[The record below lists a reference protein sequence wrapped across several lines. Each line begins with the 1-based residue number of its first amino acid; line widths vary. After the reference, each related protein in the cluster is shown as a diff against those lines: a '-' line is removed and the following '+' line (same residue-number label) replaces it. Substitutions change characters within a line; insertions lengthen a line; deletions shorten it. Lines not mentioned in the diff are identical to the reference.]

1 MKNKEDKNIEKL
13 VENLMMENQLESPSM
28 NFTNKVMAEVLA
40 TQKSKTLVYKPVISK
55 KAWFIIFGGI
65 IALFTFLILNMNASS
80 SAFSFKVSLF
90 SFDKFFNPIYG
101 MQISPVT
108 ANVVLLAT
116 VMLLIQ
122 IFLLKNYFTRK
133 FQK

>member
-65 IALFTFLILNMNASS
+65 IALFTFLILNRNTSS
-80 SAFSFKVSLF
+80 LAFNFKVSIF
-90 SFDKFFNPIYG
+90 SFDKFFKPISA
-101 MQISPVT
+101 MQISPVI
-108 ANVVLLAT
+108 ANVVLLAI
-116 VMLLIQ
+116 VMLFIQ